1 MILGAP
7 DQYLNRGK
15 HDVSRAFEKE
25 VSKELPENVG
35 LLCWYRKDSLSNLSL
50 THMIELLVDHEYT
63 IRSNWRYKQWDAN
76 KIINVL
82 SKGIDNS
89 LGDGST
95 ILLFET
101 MMSVFKLNKDN
112 YCNK

>member
-1 MILGAP
+1 
-7 DQYLNRGK
+7 
-15 HDVSRAFEKE
+15 
-25 VSKELPENVG
+25 
-35 LLCWYRKDSLSNLSL
+35 
-50 THMIELLVDHEYT
+50 MIELLVDHEYA

-89 LGDGST
+89 LGDGSA

-101 MMSVFKLNKDN
+101 MMSVFKLNKDTIVSRPAILEEKLEQMLRKHYADSVIDSISKEIIKEVEFTHMSN
-112 YCNK
+112 DNANM